1 MRSTISGKFLPRIHI
16 CDIFFSHM
24 LASEDA
30 HIAVC
35 KGAGETKQVVYFIPS
50 AWTGHYAIKV
60 GLLSVETENLQGGVF
75 KVATNT

>member
-1 MRSTISGKFLPRIHI
+1 
-16 CDIFFSHM
+16 M

-35 KGAGETKQVVYFIPS
+35 KGAGETKQVVYFIPL

-60 GLLSVETENLQGGVF
+60 GYFRLRLRICKETSSKLQLIPSF
-75 KVATNT
+75 HSRI